1 MQRSVVMV
9 RFLSKIFQRISN
21 DFNFLCGPSFC
32 INYKNCQILESED
45 IVVLDDQN
53 DICAWR
59 PLGYLGMDGGLDKR
73 KRKSFICLL

>member
-1 MQRSVVMV
+1 MV
-9 RFLSKIFQRISN
+9 RFLSKIFQSISN

-53 DICAWR
+53 DICAWIETFR
-59 PLGYLGMDGGLDKR
+59 
-73 KRKSFICLL
+73 LLRNGWRFG